1 MVSDRSARHTRRL
14 AAARRRTRMQV
25 VPLAYCEKMRR
36 KIGYLCALKSAYAAT
51 SRVFASSGAL
61 QTSLL
66 ERSVDFGAT
75 LRFCGGIT
83 GVGGRSWRRTRPRKG
98 PIRANVYPRNATGR
112 SWCCMGQSQTAD
124 FLQQTTMFLR
134 SSTRERDSQL
144 CFGLSF
150 QISREYWNNRSASWA
165 CDSATTTPAKLGKS
179 PLKTAG
185 ALARR
190 PHDRAN

>member
-1 MVSDRSARHTRRL
+1 MRAKERL
-14 AAARRRTRMQV
+14 CCYESSFCFIQRNTYYKQACWSVQLTLE
-25 VPLAYCEKMRR
+25 PL
-36 KIGYLCALKSAYAAT
+36 
-51 SRVFASSGAL
+51 
-61 QTSLL
+61 
-66 ERSVDFGAT
+66 FG
-75 LRFCGGIT
+75 FCGGIT

-112 SWCCMGQSQTAD
+112 IWGCTDQSQTAD
-124 FLQQTTMFLR
+124 FLQRTTMFLR